1 MTPELLLACHVLWIH
16 FLAQPVIDLLA
27 ANSVASLVASQ
38 WRDAANSPALFIN
51 PRIMLPRLLAATDS
65 EHRGWRSS
73 QQIDRKSVV
82 AGKSVAG
89 RVDFG
94 GGHILKKKNIVN
106 SSHIQSHTPH
116 HHDNIK
122 TSHKNRK

>member
-65 EHRGWRSS
+65 EHRGWSS
-73 QQIDRKSVV
+73 SHQILSTVLEGVRLAPEDRKST
-82 AGKSVAG
+82 
-89 RVDFG
+89 R
-94 GGHILKKKNIVN
+94 LN
-106 SSHIQSHTPH
+106 SSH
-116 HHDNIK
+116 
-122 TSHKNRK
+122 